1 MVSNYDKSLKICII
15 LKKCLLP
22 SSVLVCSSLPVELEL
37 ALLSQVTILDRSFLR
52 DRVKFGII
60 GDEGRG
66 SVGGVKPLDK
76 LYT

>member
-1 MVSNYDKSLKICII
+1 M
-15 LKKCLLP
+15 P

-76 LYT
+76 PGYGGWGGKAQFLSFR